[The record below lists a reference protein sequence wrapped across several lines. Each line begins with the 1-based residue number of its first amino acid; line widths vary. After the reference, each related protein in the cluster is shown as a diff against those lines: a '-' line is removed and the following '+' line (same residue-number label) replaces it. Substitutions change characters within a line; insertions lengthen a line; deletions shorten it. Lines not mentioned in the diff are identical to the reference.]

1 MFCFADSARRG
12 PWTEGSSAPCARGR
26 LVAPWR
32 LLVVIS
38 ALVAGF
44 AVTTTASA
52 ATFIYD
58 APATR
63 RVDVAAAKADEAD
76 ATKLVIAPKW
86 TASSPIDARGT
97 STTPTLT
104 FVATE
109 AAGSAGYSAS
119 KINITDDGLAHVF
132 DRHLADGSLSA
143 GKSLFYDNVTLTRLI
158 ADAGDAVVPITQRN
172 GNLAY
177 VVDAGRNIGVD
188 RATGLPTSTYTVITK
203 PSGDLV
209 TAFPGSP

>member
-1 MFCFADSARRG
+1 MIR
-12 PWTEGSSAPCARGR
+12 W
-26 LVAPWR
+26 LVGC
-32 LLVVIS
+32 VIAVS
-38 ALVAGF
+38 GVALVAG
-44 AVTTTASA
+44 AAASA
-52 ATFIYD
+52 ATLVPPTTGMTIAGTDAFTYD
-58 APATR
+58 APANA
-63 RVDVAAAKADEAD
+63 RVSDQSSGFAAADKMQTKGAQEGSASVPVEARSRS
-76 ATKLVIAPKW
+76 TAPL
-86 TASSPIDARGT
+86 ANCI
-97 STTPTLT
+97 
-104 FVATE
+104 ATE

-143 GKSLFYDNVTLTRLI
+143 GKSLFNDNVTLTRLI

-172 GNLAY
+172 GSLAY